1 MPWKVASHEGNL
13 VLQVLQF
20 QHIVVCHKF
29 LVGAGIHHYR
39 PNEYSV
45 EG

>member
-1 MPWKVASHEGNL
+1 MLWKVASHKENL

-20 QHIVVCHKF
+20 QQIGLCHKF
-29 LVGAGIHHYR
+29 LVGTGIHHYR